1 MVSKLLDAPMAMTSA
16 GTVLAGIT
24 HLTAANV
31 DPQKALEHALKS
43 GRRIYIGVELTKRE
57 VAASKGRLD
66 DALAEIVASVVH
78 RERG

>member
-1 MVSKLLDAPMAMTSA
+1 MAITST

-24 HLTAANV
+24 HLTAENV
-31 DPQKALEHALKS
+31 DAQKALEHALKS

-66 DALAEIVASVVH
+66 DALAGIVALTGY